1 MKTIIRFIPLSI
13 LLFAATVCHAEVDFE
28 FQKRL
33 KIEETPIDIKLANS
47 GRWLYVL
54 TQEGQ
59 LRVYSNRGAFI
70 GKISVGSSF
79 DQIEP
84 GRTDEEIYL
93 KSSRQKIIQAVTV
106 TYNLAISIKDA
117 PFKGPIDAPIVIVEY
132 TDFQCPYC
140 ARLLPIFKELLRLY
154 PKEIKVVYKNYP
166 LRGHPYSKKAASLA
180 MAAHLKGKFWQV
192 HDGLFANYHNM
203 NDGVMNSLRKA
214 FGLDTA
220 EFESLMNSAKID
232 QIIQR
237 DIIQGKNIGVN
248 STPTVFVNGT
258 RQMDKRLEGFVETI
272 EKELKALK

>member
-1 MKTIIRFIPLSI
+1 MKTVIRFFTLSM
-13 LLFAATVCHAEVDFE
+13 LLFAVTVCYAEVDFK

-33 KIEETPIDIKLANS
+33 KLEETPIDIKLADS

-70 GKISVGSSF
+70 GKMSVGSGF

-93 KSSRQKIIQAVTV
+93 KSSHQKSIQAITV
-106 TYNLAISIKDA
+106 TYNHTISIKDS
-117 PFKGPIDAPIVIVEY
+117 PFKGPKNAPIVIIDY

-140 ARLLPIFKELLRLY
+140 ARLIPIFRELLRLY
-154 PKEIKVVYKNYP
+154 PEKIKIVHKNYP
-166 LRGHPYSKKAASLA
+166 LRGHRYAKKAASLA
-180 MAAHLKGKFWQV
+180 VTAHLKGKFWQV
-192 HDGLFANYHNM
+192 HDRLFANYHNM
-203 NDGVMNSLRKA
+203 NDAVINTIRKE
-214 FGLDTA
+214 FGFDTA
-220 EFESLMNSAKID
+220 EFESLMNSAQID

-258 RQMDKRLEGFVETI
+258 RQKDKRLEGFIETI